1 MRRPAVIAAVLA
13 LALAVPAIAAAEPVV
28 HDDALAESIQT
39 IDPGRHV
46 HDIDLST
53 YVLPLESEETA
64 DGQVTVRLSADVL
77 FDFNKA
83 TLTDAA
89 RRRIERLASR
99 LRQATGTI
107 QVSGHS
113 DGIGDPAYNQT
124 LSTQRAEAVKAE
136 LSRVLNGTTA
146 RIEARGHGETK
157 PVAPNESGGK
167 DDPAGRAKN
176 RRVDITFQKS

>member
-13 LALAVPAIAAAEPVV
+13 LTLAVPGIAGADPVV
-28 HDDALAESIQT
+28 DDEQLATSVQT
-39 IDPGRHV
+39 IDLSRHV
-46 HDIDLST
+46 LDIELLKS
-53 YVLPLESEETA
+53 VLPLESEETA
-64 DGQVTVRLSADVL
+64 GGQVTVRLSADVL

-83 TLTDAA
+83 TLTEAA
-89 RRRIERLASR
+89 RHRIARLAPR
-99 LRQATGTI
+99 LRRATGTI

-113 DGIGDPAYNQT
+113 DAIGAPAYNLS

-136 LSRVLNGTTA
+136 LARVLNGSTV

-157 PVAPNESGGK
+157 PVAPNTSGGK
-167 DDPAGRAKN
+167 DDPDGRAKN